1 MEDAAADH
9 FVDAIVRDWRSAPLS
24 DCDRALCAFAVRLT
38 VEQATVGPADLEEL
52 RAVGL
57 DDRGIHDAV
66 QVIGYFNY
74 ITRVASGLG
83 VEPETFIRT
92 WGSA

>member
-1 MEDAAADH
+1 MDGSEADH

-38 VEQATVGPADLEEL
+38 LEPAAVGPADLEEL
-52 RAVGL
+52 RGVGL
-57 DDRGIHDAV
+57 DDRGIHDAA

-83 VEPETFIRT
+83 VEPETFIRN
-92 WGSA
+92 WGSG